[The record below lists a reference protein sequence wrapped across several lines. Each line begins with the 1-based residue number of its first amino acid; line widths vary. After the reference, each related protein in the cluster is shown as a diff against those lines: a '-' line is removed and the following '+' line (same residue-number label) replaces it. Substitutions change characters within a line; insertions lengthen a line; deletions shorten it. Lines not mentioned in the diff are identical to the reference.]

1 MSNNLGVTQKIDLG
15 DGKVIEIETGKL
27 AKQANGSVV
36 LKMGNTMILATCVA
50 SSEAKPGTDF
60 LPLTVDYQEK
70 FAAVGRIPGGFLR
83 REARLS
89 DYEIL
94 ICRIVDRAIRPLF
107 AEDYHAD
114 TQIALSLISSD
125 QNIMPDALAAL
136 AASAAIVLTDLPFNG
151 PMAEVRVGR
160 KDGKFILNPLKDE
173 LEECDMDLIVAG
185 TMQDINMVEGEMKEV
200 SEADTVEAL
209 KFAHEAIKKLCQG
222 QLDLCELVGGRKP
235 TLEYTHE
242 DSDEDL
248 KKSIHAATYDKVY
261 EVAKQQLA
269 KKDRGQAFGDI
280 FDAFIESLPED
291 TEDSTKALAKK
302 YFKGVQYEAM
312 RSMVLNE
319 KVRLDG
325 RKLNEVRPIWSEVNY
340 LPAAHGS
347 AIFTRGETQALT
359 SVTLGSKM
367 DEQMLDTPMHSGY
380 NRFMLHYNFPG
391 FSTGEVKPNRG
402 PARREIGHGTLAM
415 RGIKQVL
422 PSVEDNP
429 YVIRIVSDILESNG
443 SSSMATVCAG
453 CMALMDAGIPV
464 KRMVSGIAMGLI
476 SDDKS
481 DNYTILSDILGDEDH
496 LGDMDFKV
504 IGSENGI
511 TAVQMDIKIDGLR
524 WEIVEEALTQAKEGR
539 LHILNEMRKTI
550 SEPAAD
556 YKPHTPRI
564 ERIIVENEFIG
575 AIIGP
580 GGKMIQGIQKE
591 TGTTISITEVDT
603 KGVVEIASNDA
614 AAMDAAKKII
624 EGIIA
629 IPEVGEVYTGK
640 VKTVTDFG
648 AFIEFLPGKDGL
660 LHISEISWKKLPSME
675 GVFEDG
681 EEVKVKL
688 IEVDKRSGKFRLSR
702 KVLLPRPEGMPE
714 PTEEESRP
722 PRRDNRD
729 RDHRGGRGDNRGRDN
744 RGGGRGDNRGRD
756 NRGGGR
762 DDNRRS
768 DNRNNGG
775 GENKNNEGT
784 NDAYKFDDM

>member
-15 DGKVIEIETGKL
+15 DGKIIEIETGKL

-50 SSEAKPGTDF
+50 KSEAKSGVDF

-114 TQIALSLISSD
+114 IQVALSLISSD

-136 AASAAIVLTDLPFNG
+136 AASAAIVLTDLPFKG
-151 PMAEVRVGR
+151 PMSEVRVGR
-160 KDGKFILNPLKDE
+160 KDGKFIINPLKDE
-173 LEECDMDLIVAG
+173 LEDCDIDMIVAG
-185 TMQDINMVEGEMKEV
+185 TMNDINMVEGEMKEV
-200 SEADTVEAL
+200 AEADMIEAL
-209 KFAHEAIKKLCQG
+209 KFAHEAIKKLCQA
-222 QLDLCELVGGRKP
+222 QLDLCDLVGGRKP
-235 TLEYTHE
+235 TLEYSHE

-248 KKSIHAATYDKVY
+248 KKAINEATYDKVY
-261 EVAKQQLA
+261 AIAKQQLA
-269 KKDRGQAFGDI
+269 KKDRGQAFDDI
-280 FDAFIESLPED
+280 FNEFIDTLSED
-291 TEDSTKALAKK
+291 TTDAAKALAKT
-302 YFKGVQYEAM
+302 YFKGVQYSAM
-312 RSMVLNE
+312 RAMVLNE

-367 DEQMLDTPMHSGY
+367 DEQLLDTPMHSGY

-415 RGIKQVL
+415 RGIRQIL

-504 IGSENGI
+504 VGSENGI

-524 WEIVEEALTQAKEGR
+524 WEIVEEALVQAKEGR

-550 SEPAAD
+550 SEPATD

-564 ERIIVENEFIG
+564 ERIVVENEFIG

-591 TGTTISITEVDT
+591 TGTTISITEVDE
-603 KGVVEIASNDA
+603 KGIVEIASNDGE
-614 AAMDAAKKII
+614 AMAAAKKII

-629 IPEVGEVYTGK
+629 VPEVGEVYEGK
-640 VKTVTDFG
+640 VKTITDFG
-648 AFIEFLPGKDGL
+648 AFVEFLPGKDGL
-660 LHISEISWKKLPSME
+660 LHISEISWKKLPSMD

-681 EEVKVKL
+681 EELKVKL
-688 IEVDKRSGKFRLSR
+688 IEVDRRTGKFRLSR

-722 PRRDNRD
+722 PRRDGGNY
-729 RDHRGGRGDNRGRDN
+729 GRGRDNRGRDN

-762 DDNRRS
+762 DDNRSRDNR
-768 DNRNNGG
+768 DNRNNDG
-775 GENKNNEGT
+775 NKNDEGA